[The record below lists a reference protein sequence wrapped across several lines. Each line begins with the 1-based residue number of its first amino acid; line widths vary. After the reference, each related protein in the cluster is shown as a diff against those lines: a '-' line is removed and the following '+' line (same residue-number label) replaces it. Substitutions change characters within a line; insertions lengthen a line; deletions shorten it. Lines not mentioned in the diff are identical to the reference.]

1 MDGAWGQQPVRL
13 VGTRGLR
20 APAVRLHSGRVKM
33 CVIKFNAHFA
43 VSAVES
49 KGVLAATDQ
58 MRSTVLRT
66 AATPAGKR

>member
-1 MDGAWGQQPVRL
+1 
-13 VGTRGLR
+13 
-20 APAVRLHSGRVKM
+20 M